1 MMFNKG
7 KEKVIE
13 FLEVLQLRNKKSSNE
28 RVEKF
33 LEDAFELVENREYG
47 IALENI
53 LENLYEYSIS
63 INEELLKLAKEAI
76 QIMKMNWKDWEFIN
90 ELVE

>member
-1 MMFNKG
+1 MSNKG
-7 KEKVIE
+7 KKKVIE
-13 FLEVLQLRNKKSSNE
+13 FLEVLQLRNKRSSDE

-33 LEDAFELVENREYG
+33 LEEAFELVENREYG

-63 INEELLKLAKEAI
+63 INEELLELAKEAI
-76 QIMKMNWKDWEFIN
+76 QIMKMNWKDWECIN